1 MSADIGMAFVI
12 ALMIRMFAMTS
23 KYFKYI
29 VVSTLCITLI
39 SIYFRN
45 GCEIGFVGEMDLAIW
60 IVFVI
65 LFDTLLDLLETG
77 VISVLKRA
85 IKDEIKK

>member
-12 ALMIRMFAMTS
+12 ALLIRMFAMTN
-23 KYFKYI
+23 KYLKYI
-29 VVSTLCITLI
+29 VVSAVCISLI
-39 SIYFRN
+39 SIYFIN
-45 GCEIGFVGEMDLAIW
+45 GCEIGFIGEMDLAIW

-65 LFDTLLDLLETG
+65 LFDMFLDLLENG
-77 VISVLKRA
+77 VTSVLKEA